1 MPTDKALLGMRYT
14 CYQCGAK
21 FYDLNREAA
30 LCPLCGADQADD
42 PNPDPAELLRTR
54 KRSRRRSKAEATPTP
69 TPSIDVSDTGDPV
82 ETSEDE
88 D

>member
-54 KRSRRRSKAEATPTP
+54 KRSRRRTKAETTP
-69 TPSIDVSDTGDPV
+69 TPSVDLTGTGDN
-82 ETSEDE
+82 TRA
-88 D
+88 